1 MTTPTRAFVLASAE
15 SFVRIAGVTVLER
28 SLRTLYYEGVSG
40 ITVLCPKGEV
50 PEGILSELKKFNIPF
65 TVSPLDDGRR
75 IDPSL
80 LPADGTPQVL
90 LLDGS
95 ALVDS
100 RLPALLSQGGE
111 RLCFIPQECV
121 PSRAGLPSITLSGR
135 PYLFA
140 GVAKISLSRLAGF
153 ALPSPL
159 SLAQE
164 AIEAVG
170 DEPNLLLDLSTLPN
184 YKPDMR
190 AHVPF
195 LFFPVKGPEDNPA
208 AKSILISSSQK
219 LVLDWPAWYI
229 HRPIENALISQ
240 ICEWSIT
247 PNQLTVLNNLA
258 AFAALGLFAAGFLAS
273 GLVLAL
279 IVGVLDGLDG
289 KQARV
294 KLHFSPLGEWEHHLD
309 KVYENG
315 WYLALAWHLS
325 AGGRVTL
332 PLISLGTILAANVL
346 DMVLTA
352 AYRRVF
358 HLQFDDSGPFA
369 RALRVFA
376 GRRNTYLWTFAPFV
390 LVGKPLLGF
399 ACIALYAL
407 LSLMIKGGGIMFSI
421 FTRLRKVAP

>member
-1 MTTPTRAFVLASAE
+1 MYKRQ
-15 SFVRIAGVTVLER
+15 
-28 SLRTLYYEGVSG
+28 
-40 ITVLCPKGEV
+40 
-50 PEGILSELKKFNIPF
+50 ILSELKKFNIPF
-65 TVSPLDDGRR
+65 TVSPLDEGRR

-140 GVAKISLSRLAGF
+140 GVARISLSRLAGF

-159 SLAQE
+159 SLAPE

-170 DEPNLLLDLSTLPN
+170 DEPHPLLHLSTLPN

-195 LFFPVKGPEDNPA
+195 LFFPVTGPEANPA

-258 AFAALGLFAAGFLAS
+258 AFAALATGRRVGRDGALQALQQLAPLGIGQLRVGVQAQPGVAGQRHGAVFHRLGRFV
-273 GLVLAL
+273 GLV
-279 IVGVLDGLDG
+279 
-289 KQARV
+289 AR
-294 KLHFSPLGEWEHHLD
+294 
-309 KVYENG
+309 
-315 WYLALAWHLS
+315 
-325 AGGRVTL
+325 
-332 PLISLGTILAANVL
+332 
-346 DMVLTA
+346 
-352 AYRRVF
+352 
-358 HLQFDDSGPFA
+358 
-369 RALRVFA
+369 
-376 GRRNTYLWTFAPFV
+376 
-390 LVGKPLLGF
+390 
-399 ACIALYAL
+399 
-407 LSLMIKGGGIMFSI
+407 GGISI
-421 FTRLRKVAP
+421 KLLH

>member
-1 MTTPTRAFVLASAE
+1 MTTPLRGFVLASAE
-15 SFVRIAGVTVLER
+15 SFIRIAGVTVLER
-28 SLRTLYYEGVSG
+28 ALRTLHYEDISG
-40 ITVLCPKGEV
+40 LTVLCPEGEI
-50 PEGILSELKKFNIPF
+50 PEGILLDLKAFNIPF
-65 TVSPLDDGRR
+65 TLSPLDERGRA
-75 IDPSL
+75 DSSL
-80 LPADGTPQVL
+80 LSAEGAQQVL

-95 ALVDS
+95 ALLDS
-100 RLPALLSQGGE
+100 RLPSLLSQGGE
-111 RLCFIPQECV
+111 RFCFVPQECV
-121 PSRAGLPSITLSGR
+121 PSQAALPSITLSGR
-135 PYLFA
+135 SYLFA
-140 GVAKISLSRLAGF
+140 GAAKISLSRLAGF
-153 ALPSPL
+153 VLPSPL

-164 AIEAVG
+164 AVEAIEN
-170 DEPNLLLDLSTLPN
+170 EPELLLDLSTLPD

-195 LFFPVKGPEDNPA
+195 LFFPVKKPEDNPA
-208 AKSILISSSQK
+208 AKSLLIRSSQK

-229 HRPIENALISQ
+229 HRPIENALISK

-258 AFAALGLFAAGFLAS
+258 AFAALALFAAGFLTF

-309 KVYENG
+309 KLYENG

-325 AGGRVTL
+325 AGGRISL
-332 PLISLGTILAANVL
+332 PLISLGTILGANVL